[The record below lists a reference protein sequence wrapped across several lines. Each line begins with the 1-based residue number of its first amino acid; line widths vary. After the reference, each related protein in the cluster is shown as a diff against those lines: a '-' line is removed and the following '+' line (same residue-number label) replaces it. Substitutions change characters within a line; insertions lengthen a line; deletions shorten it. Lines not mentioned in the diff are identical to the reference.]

1 MLRRTLVFSKRW
13 NKLLQGRLVLK
24 DFQGSLSHP
33 ANSQKKGK
41 DECYNMEWIAH
52 YGRCCSELHAYLY
65 VCLCLWVHYSPLG
78 PYLLTSPQHVRTLMI
93 CHHFWTWIRRFAL
106 ARPQGHFPTL
116 DYCTSALQPQDTQKY
131 TRAHLIDWATSTDI
145 KTQCDKHWS
154 WCSPYS
160 TNRCTMVS
168 CCCFQMISL
177 VMTLKGP
184 VHYKTTE
191 IHPYPA
197 ICYRPMLASSVIELK
212 LLLSNTLYTAWN
224 DSSS

>member
-1 MLRRTLVFSKRW
+1 MSVGVQLTVNDIQKVYGDILSSVSGLLLFRLLLDLTAGQISMLRSTLVFSKRR

-78 PYLLTSPQHVRTLMI
+78 PYLLTSPQHVCTLMI

-106 ARPQGHFPTL
+106 ARPQGHVPTEEL
-116 DYCTSALQPQDTQKY
+116 LHFGPPATRYTEVHTDT
-131 TRAHLIDWATSTDI
+131 L
-145 KTQCDKHWS
+145 
-154 WCSPYS
+154 
-160 TNRCTMVS
+160 NRLGY
-168 CCCFQMISL
+168 FHRH
-177 VMTLKGP
+177 KD
-184 VHYKTTE
+184 
-191 IHPYPA
+191 
-197 ICYRPMLASSVIELK
+197 PM
-212 LLLSNTLYTAWN
+212 W
-224 DSSS
+224 

>member
-1 MLRRTLVFSKRW
+1 MLQHGVNCSLWPVLQWITRLPIYVFVFVGPLQSIRSISSDFPAACLHT
-13 NKLLQGRLVLK
+13 NDLPSLLNL
-24 DFQGSLSHP
+24 DP
-33 ANSQKKGK
+33 AFCAGPTTGTRS
-41 DECYNMEWIAH
+41 
-52 YGRCCSELHAYLY
+52 YGRA
-65 VCLCLWVHYSPLG
+65 
-78 PYLLTSPQHVRTLMI
+78 T
-93 CHHFWTWIRRFAL
+93 AL
-106 ARPQGHFPTL
+106 R
-116 DYCTSALQPQDTQKY
+116 PQDTQKY
-131 TRAHLIDWATSTDI
+131 TQAHLIDWATSTDI